1 MNCEEAA
8 AIFEKH
14 IGKRVVQIERCGV
27 GIANYVFIVSTAAE
41 KFVLRCSKEEDA
53 YRDTVHWLNKLSI
66 CEIPIPVVLSAGRHG
81 DYSYLILSY
90 IPGDDLGNVYD
101 KLSSSE
107 KKQIAKEI
115 VVIQRKAAGIAIST
129 DASWTWSGFIDH
141 ILDRAEKR
149 IREKGYFDA
158 GKIQILRKMRQ
169 EIQEY
174 LDAVPPR
181 PYLDDVS
188 TKNLLIY
195 EGKLSG
201 IVDIDWIGLGDMLT
215 FAALTKVALLNM
227 DMDTEY
233 IDDLLDELHPNAA
246 EYKAFVF
253 YCLMYC
259 VDFMGERGMQFLD
272 KKVSVNES
280 IIKRL
285 NDIFDSLVEEWN
297 KQYE

>member
-8 AIFEKH
+8 VIFEKQ

-53 YRDTVHWLNKLSI
+53 YRDAVHWLSKLSI

-101 KLSSSE
+101 KLSSGE
-107 KKQIAKEI
+107 KNQIAKEI
-115 VVIQRKAAGIAIST
+115 VAIQRKAAGIDIST
-129 DASWTWSGFIDH
+129 DASWTWNGFIDH
-141 ILDRAEKR
+141 ILNRAEKR
-149 IREKGYFDA
+149 MKEKGYFDA

-174 LDAVPPR
+174 LDAVLPR

-201 IVDIDWIGLGDMLT
+201 IVDIDWIDLGDILY
-215 FAALTKVALLNM
+215 LRK
-227 DMDTEY
+227 
-233 IDDLLDELHPNAA
+233 H
-246 EYKAFVF
+246 
-253 YCLMYC
+253 
-259 VDFMGERGMQFLD
+259 
-272 KKVSVNES
+272 
-280 IIKRL
+280 
-285 NDIFDSLVEEWN
+285 
-297 KQYE
+297 